1 MTTEYRPVIGYE
13 GCYVISDDGQVIRMA
28 TYGSKPR
35 QCWKPLALR
44 PKHGY
49 ITFHLCKNGIRK
61 DPLAHILVWEAFCG
75 PIPDGLEINHID
87 CVRSNN
93 RLGNLELMTKAENA
107 AYAYSHNGR
116 LPVNNPS
123 PGSKHGMAILTES
136 DIPTIRLMAK
146 SGQSLTM
153 IAKVYGVV
161 PQTIGYVVR
170 GNSWRHVPA

>member
-13 GCYVISDDGQVIRMA
+13 GFYVISDDGQVIRIV
-28 TYGSKPR
+28 TYGTNPR
-35 QCWKPLALR
+35 QCWKPLAPR
-44 PKHGY
+44 PKRGY

-93 RLGNLELMTKAENA
+93 RLGNLELMTKSENT

-123 PGSKHGMAILTES
+123 PGSKHGLAKLTES
-136 DIPTIRLMAK
+136 DIPTIRAMAVA
-146 SGQSLTM
+146 GNTILA
-153 IAKVYGVV
+153 IAKMYGVS
-161 PQTIGYVVR
+161 PPTIGRIIR
-170 GNSWRHVPA
+170 GKGWCHVPA